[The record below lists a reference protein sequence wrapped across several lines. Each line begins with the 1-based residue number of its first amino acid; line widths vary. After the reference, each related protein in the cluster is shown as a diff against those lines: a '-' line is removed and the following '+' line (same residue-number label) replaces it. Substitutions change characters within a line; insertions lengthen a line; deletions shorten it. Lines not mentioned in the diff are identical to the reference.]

1 MYLWGKRNVPA
12 EVEKVEV
19 KLIGK
24 FTGQNLAEG
33 RKGARGNLHKG
44 KYFLRHKRKKRDRNE
59 FPGGRRLRLLSPN
72 AVDANAI
79 PRLQHKARRHHNNVK
94 TSTT

>member
-24 FTGQNLAEG
+24 FMGQNLAEG
-33 RKGARGNLHKG
+33 RKEARGNLHKG
-44 KYFLRHKRKKRDRNE
+44 K
-59 FPGGRRLRLLSPN
+59 
-72 AVDANAI
+72 
-79 PRLQHKARRHHNNVK
+79 
-94 TSTT
+94 